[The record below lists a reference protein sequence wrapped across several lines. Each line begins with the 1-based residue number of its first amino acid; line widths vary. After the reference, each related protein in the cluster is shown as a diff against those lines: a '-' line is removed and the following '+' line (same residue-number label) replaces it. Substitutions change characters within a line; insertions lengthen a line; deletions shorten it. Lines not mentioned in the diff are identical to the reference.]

1 MNNIERIIWVVALIF
16 VLFLYLNERQEVEQI
31 NKWVQKQ
38 NEQLLELDSVLS
50 DLQSNSYSDSL
61 ANESNDWIFDSEIR
75 YLTDNG
81 LSNPV
86 FQLKDDLVNRDDL
99 IPVEGIMGGTMRIY
113 STDQIRILPGRYVFA
128 VFEDGHKQGNI
139 ILQYEVKDG
148 QISWKIIE
156 SSLF

>member
-1 MNNIERIIWVVALIF
+1 MNNFERTIWIIAIMLL
-16 VLFLYLNERQEVEQI
+16 LFLYLNERQEVEQI
-31 NKWVQKQ
+31 NEWVQKQ
-38 NEQLLELDSVLS
+38 NEQLVELDSVLTNLS
-50 DLQSNSYSDSL
+50 SPSISDSL
-61 ANESNDWIFDSEIR
+61 ANGSQDWVFDSEIR

-81 LSNPV
+81 LSNPLI
-86 FQLKDDLVNRDDL
+86 QLKEDLVNRDDL
-99 IPVEGIMGGTMRIY
+99 IPVEGVLGGTMRVY

-128 VFEDGHKQGNI
+128 VFEDGHIQGNL